1 MVLKNG
7 RLTEGQNFLEFEVAL
22 KKQMLCSFL
31 LSRANKKGLN
41 F

>member
-7 RLTEGQNFLEFEVAL
+7 RLTEGQNFLEFEVAE
-22 KKQMLCSFL
+22 MLCLFL
-31 LSRANKKGLN
+31 LSKSDKKSLN